1 MKYKEINKINYIKQI
16 TEKIKFPRI
25 LELGVQRGNSTK
37 MFLELCEKNDGYLTS
52 IDIDNCSHVA
62 NNKRWTFIQSS
73 DDNFNLI
80 NKKILKKL
88 DIIFIDSLHEPNH
101 VKKIFYNYYK
111 FLKIKGVC
119 IIDDISWLPF
129 TKGNIND
136 NNFIERINRLT
147 FDKILNIYN
156 SNTENFNL
164 DFHFEGAGLAIITKL
179 NEELHPEKKIIN
191 RSYTIK
197 NLLKKIY
204 SPKPKK

>member
-1 MKYKEINKINYIKQI
+1 M
-16 TEKIKFPRI
+16 
-25 LELGVQRGNSTK
+25 
-37 MFLELCEKNDGYLTS
+37 
-52 IDIDNCSHVA
+52 
-62 NNKRWTFIQSS
+62 
-73 DDNFNLI
+73 
-80 NKKILKKL
+80 
-88 DIIFIDSLHEPNH
+88 
-101 VKKIFYNYYK
+101 
-111 FLKIKGVC
+111 
-119 IIDDISWLPF
+119 PF